1 MTSNYRYPNLNLFVA
16 SYQYF
21 MIYVC
26 FCKNKYIYVVY
37 DEPYYINIHNKQKEK
52 RQRNEY
58 FIFSDKRLFLIY
70 CVNMASLLLA
80 RLDRLKQIQS
90 KSVIVTLISRNLP
103 T

>member
-1 MTSNYRYPNLNLFVA
+1 M
-16 SYQYF
+16 
-21 MIYVC
+21 
-26 FCKNKYIYVVY
+26 VY

-90 KSVIVTLISRNLP
+90 KSNSDSNFKKFANII
-103 T
+103 